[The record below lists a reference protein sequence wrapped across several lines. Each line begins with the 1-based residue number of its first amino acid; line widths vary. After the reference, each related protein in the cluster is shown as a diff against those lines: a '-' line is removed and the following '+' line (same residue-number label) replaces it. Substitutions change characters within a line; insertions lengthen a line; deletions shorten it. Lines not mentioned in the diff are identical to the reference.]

1 MAAIGH
7 ETKFRVENRK
17 VYENKIMNIWSEGKT
32 LEEEK
37 EAWKEYINYEI
48 SQKMTKRAK
57 LLYERGN
64 TVIVI
69 NNNNN
74 NRINIIG

>member
-1 MAAIGH
+1 
-7 ETKFRVENRK
+7 
-17 VYENKIMNIWSEGKT
+17 MNIWSEGKT

-64 TVIVI
+64 TIIAI
-69 NNNNN
+69 NS
-74 NRINIIG
+74 NRINIVG